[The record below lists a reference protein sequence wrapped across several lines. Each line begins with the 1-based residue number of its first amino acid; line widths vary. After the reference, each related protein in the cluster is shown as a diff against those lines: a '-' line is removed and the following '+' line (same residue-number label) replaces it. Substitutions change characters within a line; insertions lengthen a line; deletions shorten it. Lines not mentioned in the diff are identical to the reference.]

1 MIKRIFAFLVLAIT
15 TLTAAAADV
24 YISDFS
30 IKAGE
35 TKMIDVNFD
44 SDRTDLKRFMGTI
57 TMPAGLT
64 VLNQGTTTNYL
75 WMTPDATRTNGGMGN
90 YNYTTG
96 QIAIYAIGTTFNA
109 GTGAIAHIQ
118 VMATTDLADVSTIT
132 LSNFT
137 GTTTSNETVN
147 LTSQNCTVTRE
158 AGTGGGGGTDPSTE
172 TDDLAFSF
180 SPSTLTMTGGEV
192 KQVEVQMANGMT
204 STGMMGD
211 LVASTGLTIQSVT
224 KGSRLTGWLYNPAN
238 GRVFSLGAISG
249 NEGTVF
255 TVTLKADDDF
265 SGAATLKFTN
275 ISATNAAAKSFTAED
290 IILPVTVQSQQNVAL
305 SFGSTEV
312 SLNPGESTTVDVTL
326 SSEVD
331 LTGFMGTLTLPTG
344 ITATVAKGAIVNS
357 VPMYNTSTG
366 VVFYIGGITARE
378 GVLFTLTLTAD
389 DTFTADGTLTFT
401 NISTTTASALSIVP
415 ADISLPVQL
424 KTTAGLT
431 APTAKENLVYNGTA
445 QQLITEGSAEGGELQ
460 YSLDGTSYS
469 TAVPTA
475 LNAGTYTVYY
485 KVVGDASHNDV
496 APASFNVTIA
506 KAALTIATLSQS
518 SLTYNGAE
526 QTVSVSSVKAGELTV
541 AAADYDV
548 TGNKATN
555 VGTYTATVTAKAT
568 SVNFTG
574 TATAQ
579 WSITAEDAATFTVTL
594 DPTTFVYDG
603 TAKTP
608 AVTVQDGSAVL
619 TENTDY
625 TLAYESNVNAGT
637 AKVTVTGQGNYSGTK
652 EATFTIEKATLSS
665 MTIDPTSLV
674 YNKTAQTVSV
684 TGVKAGE
691 LDVPATDYSVSGN
704 TQTAAGTYTVTVTAT
719 GSNFQG
725 ELTKQ
730 YTIAAASA
738 ATLDV
743 TLGTAT
749 YTYDGTAKTP
759 AVTVQD
765 GSAVLTEGTDYTVA
779 YENNVNAGTATVT
792 VTCQGNY
799 TGEKT
804 ANFTIAKAQLTA
816 VTLAETSLTY
826 NGSEQTVNVSSVK
839 AGDLD
844 VSADN
849 YDVSGNTQTAAG
861 TYTVTVT
868 AKAESNYAGS
878 ATAQWTITQA
888 AASVTAPTAKT
899 GLVYNGTAQQLITE
913 GSAEGGEMQYSL
925 DGTSY
930 STAVPTATDAGQYT
944 VYYKVVGDANHSD
957 VAAASIE
964 VTIAKAALTT
974 VTLAETSLTYNGS
987 EQTVSVSSVKAG
999 TLDVTAADY
1008 DVTGNKQTNV
1018 GTYTA
1023 TVTAKATS
1031 VNFTG
1036 TATAQ
1041 WSITAAGTAAFTL
1054 TLDPTSFV
1062 YDGTAKT
1069 PAVTVKD
1076 GSTVL
1081 VENTDYTLAYE
1092 NNVNAGTAKVIA
1104 TGMGNYSGTKE
1115 ATFTIAKADA
1125 AVTAPTAK
1133 TGLVYNATA
1142 QVLVTEG
1149 SAEGG
1154 QMHYSTDGTN
1164 YGESVPAKTDAGTYT
1179 VYYKV
1184 TGDANHNDVAAQTLS
1199 VSIAKAAL
1207 TAVTL
1212 DKTSLVYNK
1221 TEQTVNAVSVKAGEL
1236 TVAAADYDV
1245 TGNKQT
1251 NVGTYTATVTAK
1263 AESNFTGEATT
1274 QWTIAAADAATSF
1287 TLTLNPE
1294 TFIYDGTAK
1303 QPAVTVKDGS
1313 IVLTEGTDYTVAYT
1327 DNVNVGT
1334 ATVTVTGQG
1343 NYTGEKSA
1351 QFTITTNVAVVTT
1364 APVAV
1369 ADLYYNG
1376 VAQTLVSAGEAA
1388 GGTMQYSLDGT
1399 TWQTTLPTA
1408 VNAGAYT
1415 VYYKAVGDANHSDSE
1430 ANFVSVAIYKAPLT
1444 ALTLAQTTLTYSGAE
1459 QSVAVSSVKAG
1470 NLDVT
1475 ATDYTVSGNKATD
1488 VGTYTVTVTA
1498 NENGNFTGQ
1507 VQAQFAIVPAGAEA
1521 RFTVELEYTTVE
1533 YDGTEKRPAV
1543 TVKDGATVLTE
1554 GTDYTV
1560 AYLNNVNAGTAT
1572 VVVTGM
1578 GNYSGTKTATFTIT
1592 RTVFAIEAEDAE
1604 SGADVAGVTV
1614 NVTILDETAKTLRID
1629 DLNVPASAA
1638 GEDLAIFIPATLG
1651 GYEVTEI
1658 AGGAITETNVTDI
1671 YLPDTEQPLTI
1682 GTGALPGI
1690 ATIHTTLALLDDYAL
1705 MTTLQQNYEAAKV
1718 LTTVTPAN
1726 KFWTLGTGCDVILP
1740 AALNAY
1746 TVTANSETQVS
1757 MNIIAED
1764 ILTVG
1769 GERVVKGNNGVLLL
1783 GEAGQRYDL
1792 VAYSGRIAS
1801 GTAVTTTDNK
1811 DYGTDNLLEPVVEK
1825 MHYEAGDSYFV
1836 MSNNEFHAIKAEGNE
1851 VKVPAGKAVLHL
1863 TSGQAGARAAV
1874 LGIVGETTGVSSIDN
1889 GQLTI
1894 ENSVFDLSGRK
1905 VNKTEKGLY
1914 IVNGRKVVIK

>member
-15 TLTAAAADV
+15 ALTAAAADV

-109 GTGAIAHIQ
+109 GTGAIAHLQ

-224 KGSRLTGWLYNPAN
+224 KGSRLTGWLYNPDN

-290 IILPVTVQSQQNVAL
+290 AILPVTVQSQKNVAL

-344 ITATVAKGAIVNS
+344 ITATVAQGAIVNS

-389 DTFTADGTLTFT
+389 DTFTADGTLTLT

-415 ADISLPVQL
+415 ADINLPVHL
-424 KTTAGLT
+424 KTTATVT
-431 APTAKENLVYNGTA
+431 APTAKTGLVYNGEA
-445 QQLITEGSAEGGELQ
+445 LDLINAGSAEGGEIQ
-460 YSLDGTSYS
+460 YSLDGTTYG
-469 TAVPTA
+469 TAIPTG

-496 APASFNVTIA
+496 APASVSVTIA
-506 KAALTIATLSQS
+506 KAALTIATLSQT
-518 SLTYNGAE
+518 SLTYTGAE
-526 QTVSVSSVKAGELTV
+526 QTVSVSSVKAGTLDVPAT
-541 AAADYDV
+541 DYDV
-548 TGNKATN
+548 TGNKATDK
-555 VGTYTATVTAKAT
+555 GDYTATVTAKAT
-568 SVNFTG
+568 SANFTG
-574 TATAQ
+574 EATAQ
-579 WSITAEDAATFTVTL
+579 WSITAEDAAAFTVTL
-594 DPTTFVYDG
+594 DPTSFVYDG

-619 TENTDY
+619 TENTHY
-625 TLAYESNVNAGT
+625 TVAYENNVNAGQG
-637 AKVTVTGQGNYSGTK
+637 KVTVTGKGNYSGTK

-665 MTIDPTSLV
+665 MTIDPTALT
-674 YNKTAQTVSV
+674 YNQQAQTVSV
-684 TGVKAGE
+684 TSVKAGD

-704 TQTAAGTYTVTVTAT
+704 TQTAAGEYTVTVTAT
-719 GSNFQG
+719 GSNYQG
-725 ELTKQ
+725 TLTEQ
-730 YTIAAASA
+730 FTIAKASA
-738 ATLDV
+738 SGFEV
-743 TLGTAT
+743 TIGTAT
-749 YTYDGTAKTP
+749 YTYDGTEKQPT
-759 AVTVQD
+759 VTVKD
-765 GSAVLTEGTDYTVA
+765 GETVLTAGTDYTVA
-779 YENNVNAGTATVT
+779 YSDNVNAGQATVT
-792 VTCQGNY
+792 VTGQGNY

-826 NGSEQTVNVSSVK
+826 SGSEQTVSVSSVK

-844 VSADN
+844 VSTDN
-849 YDVSGNTQTAAG
+849 YDVTGNKQTAAG

-878 ATAQWTITQA
+878 ATAQFTITKA
-888 AASVTAPTAKT
+888 EASVTAPTAKT
-899 GLVYNGTAQQLITE
+899 GLVYNATAQQLVNE
-913 GSAEGGEMQYSL
+913 GSAEGATMLYSL
-925 DGTSY
+925 DGTTY
-930 STAVPTATDAGQYT
+930 SESVPTATNAGTYT
-944 VYYKVVGDANHSD
+944 VYYKATGDANHSD
-957 VAAASIE
+957 VAAASVE

-974 VTLAETSLTYNGS
+974 VTLAETSLTYSGS
-987 EQTVSVSSVKAG
+987 EQTVTVSSVKAG

-1023 TVTAKATS
+1023 TVTAKAES
-1031 VNFTG
+1031 NFTG

-1041 WSITAAGTAAFTL
+1041 WSITAEDASTFTL

-1076 GSTVL
+1076 GSAVL
-1081 VENTDYTLAYE
+1081 TENTDYTLAYE

-1104 TGMGNYSGTKE
+1104 TGQGNYSGTKE
-1115 ATFTIAKADA
+1115 ATFTITKADA
-1125 AVTAPTAK
+1125 TVTVPTAK

-1142 QVLVTEG
+1142 QALIEAG

-1154 QMHYSTDGTN
+1154 QMQYSTDGTN
-1164 YGESVPAKTDAGTYT
+1164 YSESVPAKTDAGTYT

-1184 TGDANHNDVAAQTLS
+1184 TGDANHSDVAAAS
-1199 VSIAKAAL
+1199 VNVTIAKAAL
-1207 TAVTL
+1207 TSVTL

-1221 TEQTVNAVSVKAGEL
+1221 TEQTVSAVSVKAGDL

-1251 NVGTYTATVTAK
+1251 AAGTYTATVTAK
-1263 AESNFTGEATT
+1263 AESNFTGEATA

-1313 IVLTEGTDYTVAYT
+1313 AVLTEGTDYTVAYA
-1327 DNVNVGT
+1327 DNTNVGT

-1351 QFTITTNVAVVTT
+1351 TFAITKAAAVVTT
-1364 APVAV
+1364 APEGV

-1376 VAQTLVSAGEAA
+1376 EAQTLISAGEAA

-1430 ANFVSVAIYKAPLT
+1430 PAVVSVAIYKAPLT
-1444 ALTLAQTTLTYSGAE
+1444 EMTLAQTTLTYNGTE

-1475 ATDYTVSGNKATD
+1475 ATDYSVSGNKGTD

-1498 NENGNFTGQ
+1498 NEDGNFTGQ
-1507 VQAQFAIVPAGAEA
+1507 VQAQFTIVPAGAEA
-1521 RFTVELEYTTVE
+1521 KFTVELEYTTVE
-1533 YDGTEKRPAV
+1533 YDGTAKEPAV
-1543 TVKDGATVLTE
+1543 TVKDGSVVLTKDV
-1554 GTDYTV
+1554 DYTV

-1572 VVVTGM
+1572 VVVTGQ

-1614 NVTILDETAKTLRID
+1614 DVTILDETAKTLRID
-1629 DLNVPASAA
+1629 NLNVPAGAA

-1651 GYEVTEI
+1651 GYEVTGI
-1658 AGGAITETNVTDI
+1658 ADGAITETNVTDI

-1682 GTGALPGI
+1682 GTGALPGT

-1718 LTTVTPAN
+1718 MTTVTPAN

-1740 AALNAY
+1740 ATLNAY
-1746 TVTANSETQVS
+1746 TVTVNSETQVS
-1757 MNIIAED
+1757 MIAISESD
-1764 ILTVG
+1764 LTIG
-1769 GERVVKGNNGVLLL
+1769 PERVVKGNNGVLLL

-1792 VAYSGRIAS
+1792 VAYSGRISS
-1801 GTAVTTTDNK
+1801 GTAIATTDNK
-1811 DYGTDNLLEPVVEK
+1811 DYGTSNLLEPVVEK
-1825 MHYEAGDSYFV
+1825 MHYDADDSYFV
-1836 MSNNEFHAIKAEGNE
+1836 MSNNEFHAIKAEGDE

-1863 TSGQAGARAAV
+1863 TSGQAGTRAAV
-1874 LGIVGETTGVSSIDN
+1874 LGIAEGTTGVNEVIGVKEVNDDSI
-1889 GQLTI
+1889 
-1894 ENSVFDLSGRK
+1894 FDLSGRK
-1905 VNKTEKGLY
+1905 VNAAQKG
-1914 IVNGRKVVIK
+1914 IVIINGKKVVVR

>member
-15 TLTAAAADV
+15 TLTAAAADKV

-35 TKMIDVNFD
+35 SKLIAVNFTTE
-44 SDRTDLKRFMGTI
+44 RTDLKRLVGYI
-57 TMPAGLT
+57 TMPEGLT
-64 VLNQGTTTNYL
+64 VMNQGTTSNYL
-75 WMTPDATRTNGGMGN
+75 WMTPDATRTNGAIAQ
-90 YNYTTG
+90 YNAATG
-96 QIAIYAIGTTFNA
+96 QAVVMCIGSTINA
-109 GTGAIAHIQ
+109 GDGPVAYIK
-118 VMATTDLADVSTIT
+118 VSATTDLADVSTIT
-132 LSNFT
+132 LSNFE
-137 GTTTSNETVN
+137 GTTSGNASVS
-147 LTSQNCTVTRE
+147 LTTQNCTVTRE
-158 AGTGGGGGTDPSTE
+158 AGTGGGDDPTPQTS
-172 TDDLAFSF
+172 DLAFNF
-180 SPSTLTMTGGEV
+180 SPATLTMTAGEV
-192 KQVEVQMANGMT
+192 KQVEVQMTNGM
-204 STGMMGD
+204 SATGFQAD
-211 LVASTGLTIQSVT
+211 LVASTGLSIQSVT
-224 KGSRLTGWLYNPAN
+224 KGSRLSNWNYNPTL
-238 GRVFSLGAISG
+238 GRIVSFGAISG

-255 TVTLKADDDF
+255 TVSLKADADF
-265 SGAATLKFTN
+265 SGAATLKLTN
-275 ISATNAAAKSFTAED
+275 LAATDAGATSYQAED
-290 IILPVTVQSQQNVAL
+290 VILPVTVQSQKNVAL
-305 SFGSTEV
+305 AFGSTEV

-326 SSEVD
+326 TSEVD
-331 LTGFMGTLTLPTG
+331 LTGFAGKLTLPTG
-344 ITATVAKGAIVNS
+344 ITATVAKGALLNS
-357 VPMYNTSTG
+357 DPMYNATTG
-366 VVFYIGGITARE
+366 MMAYLGGIAARE

-401 NISTTTASALSIVP
+401 GISTTTASALSIVP
-415 ADISLPVQL
+415 ADISMDVKL
-424 KTTAGLT
+424 KTTAGVT
-431 APTAKENLVYNGTA
+431 APTAKENLVYNGEA
-445 QQLITEGSAEGGELQ
+445 QQLVNAGTAEGGEMQ

-475 LNAGTYTVYY
+475 TDAGQYTVYY

-526 QTVSVSSVKAGELTV
+526 QTVSVSSVKAGELDV
-541 AAADYDV
+541 PAADYDV

-608 AVTVQDGSAVL
+608 AVTVKDGSAVL
-619 TENTDY
+619 TEGTDY

-665 MTIDPTSLV
+665 MTIDPATLT
-674 YNKTAQTVSV
+674 YNGQAQTVSV

-704 TQTAAGTYTVTVTAT
+704 TQTAAGEYTVTVTAT

-759 AVTVQD
+759 AVTVKD
-765 GSAVLTEGTDYTVA
+765 GTVVLTEGTDYMVA

-792 VTCQGNY
+792 VTGQGNY

-804 ANFTIAKAQLTA
+804 ATFTIAKAQLTA
-816 VTLAETSLTY
+816 VTLSQTSLTY
-826 NGSEQTVNVSSVK
+826 TGSEQTVAVSSVK

-899 GLVYNGTAQQLITE
+899 GLVYNATAQQLVNE
-913 GSAEGGEMQYSL
+913 GSAEGATMLYSL
-925 DGTSY
+925 DGTTY
-930 STAVPTATDAGQYT
+930 SEAVPTATNAGTYT
-944 VYYKVVGDANHSD
+944 VYYKATGDANHSD

-964 VTIAKAALTT
+964 VTIAKAALTIA
-974 VTLAETSLTYNGS
+974 TLSQSSLTYNGA

-999 TLDVTAADY
+999 ELDVPAADY
-1008 DVTGNKQTNV
+1008 DVTGNKATNV

-1041 WSITAAGTAAFTL
+1041 WSITAAGTATFTL
-1054 TLDPTSFV
+1054 TLDPTTFV

-1076 GSTVL
+1076 GSVVL
-1081 VENTDYTLAYE
+1081 TEGTDYTVAYQ

-1142 QVLVTEG
+1142 QTLIEAG

-1154 QMHYSTDGTN
+1154 QMQYSTDGTN

-1221 TEQTVNAVSVKAGEL
+1221 TEQTVNAVSVKAGDL

-1251 NVGTYTATVTAK
+1251 AAGTYTVTVTGK
-1263 AESNFTGEATT
+1263 GNYEGEATA
-1274 QWTIAAADAATSF
+1274 QWTIAAADAASTF

-1303 QPAVTVKDGS
+1303 QPAVTVQDGS
-1313 IVLTEGTDYTVAYT
+1313 AVLTEGTDYTVAYE

-1343 NYTGEKSA
+1343 NYSGTKTA
-1351 QFTITTNVAVVTT
+1351 TFTITTNVAVVTT
-1364 APVAV
+1364 APEGV

-1376 VAQTLVSAGEAA
+1376 EAQTLISAGEAA

-1430 ANFVSVAIYKAPLT
+1430 PAVVSVAIYKAPLSSM
-1444 ALTLAQTTLTYSGAE
+1444 TLAQTTLTYNGTE

-1475 ATDYTVSGNKATD
+1475 ATDYSVSGNRGTD

-1498 NENGNFTGQ
+1498 NEDGNFTGQ
-1507 VQAQFAIVPAGAEA
+1507 VQAQFTIVPAGAEA
-1521 RFTVELEYTTVE
+1521 QFTVELEYTTVE

-1614 NVTILDETAKTLRID
+1614 DVTILDETDKTLRID

-1705 MTTLQQNYEAAKV
+1705 MATLQENYEAAKV
-1718 LTTVTPAN
+1718 MTTVTPAN

-1746 TVTANSETQVS
+1746 TVQTNSETQVS

-1874 LGIVGETTGVSSIDN
+1874 LRIVEETTGIDEVTGVKEVNDDSI
-1889 GQLTI
+1889 
-1894 ENSVFDLSGRK
+1894 FDLSGRRV
-1905 VNKTEKGLY
+1905 VNAQKGLY
-1914 IVNGRKVVIK
+1914 IINGKKVVVK

>member
-15 TLTAAAADV
+15 ALTAAAADKV

-30 IKAGE
+30 IKVGE
-35 TKMIDVNFD
+35 VKTIAVNFETE
-44 SDRTDLKRFMGTI
+44 RTDLKRVVGYI
-57 TMPAGLT
+57 TLPAGLT
-64 VLNQGTTTNYL
+64 VMNQGTTSNYL
-75 WMTPDATRTNGGMGN
+75 WMTPDATRTGGAIAQ
-90 YNYTTG
+90 YNAATG
-96 QIAIYAIGTTFNA
+96 QAAVMCIGTTISA
-109 GTGAIAHIQ
+109 GDGPIGYIKVSAS
-118 VMATTDLADVSTIT
+118 TDLADVSTIT
-132 LSNFT
+132 ISGFE
-137 GTTTSNETVN
+137 GTTSDNATVS
-147 LTSQNCTVTRE
+147 LTTQNCTVTRE
-158 AGTGGGGGTDPSTE
+158 AGTGGGDDPTPQTS
-172 TDDLAFSF
+172 DLAFNF
-180 SPSTLTMTGGEV
+180 SPATLTMTAGEV
-192 KQVEVQMANGMT
+192 KQVEVQMTNGM
-204 STGMMGD
+204 SATGMQAD
-211 LVASTGLTIQSVT
+211 LVASTGLTIQSVE
-224 KGSRLTGWLYNPAN
+224 KASRLSAWLYNPAL
-238 GRVFSLGAISG
+238 GRIISFGAISG

-255 TVTLKADDDF
+255 TVSLKADADF
-265 SGAATLKFTN
+265 SGAATLKLTN
-275 ISATNAAAKSFTAED
+275 LATTDAGATSYPAED
-290 IILPVTVQSQQNVAL
+290 VILPVTVQSQKNVAL
-305 SFGSTEV
+305 AFGSDKV
-312 SLNPGESTTVDVTL
+312 SLNPGETATVDVTL
-326 SSEVD
+326 TSEVD

-344 ITATVAKGAIVNS
+344 ITATVAKGALINSDPQYNPATGIVLNLGA
-357 VPMYNTSTG
+357 MN
-366 VVFYIGGITARE
+366 ARE

-389 DTFTADGTLTFT
+389 DTFAADGEITFT

-415 ADISLPVQL
+415 ADISLPVEL
-424 KTTAGLT
+424 KTTAGVT
-431 APTAKENLVYNGTA
+431 APTAKENLVYNGEA
-445 QQLITEGSAEGGELQ
+445 QELVNAGTAEGGELQ
-460 YSLDGTSYS
+460 YSLDGTTYG
-469 TAVPTA
+469 TAIPTG

-496 APASFNVTIA
+496 APASFNVTIE
-506 KAALTIATLSQS
+506 KAALTIATLSQT
-518 SLTYNGAE
+518 SLTYTGAE
-526 QTVSVSSVKAGELTV
+526 QTVSVSSVKAGTLDVPAT
-541 AAADYDV
+541 DYDV
-548 TGNKATN
+548 TGNKATDK
-555 VGTYTATVTAKAT
+555 GDYTATVMAKAT
-568 SVNFTG
+568 STNFTG
-574 TATAQ
+574 EATAQ
-579 WSITAEDAATFTVTL
+579 WSITAEDAAAFTVTL
-594 DPTTFVYDG
+594 DPTSFVYDG

-625 TLAYESNVNAGT
+625 TLAYENNVNAGQG
-637 AKVTVTGQGNYSGTK
+637 KVTVTGKGNYSGTK

-665 MTIDPTSLV
+665 MTIDPTALT
-674 YNKTAQTVSV
+674 YNQQAQTVSV
-684 TGVKAGE
+684 TSVKAGD

-719 GSNFQG
+719 GSNYQG
-725 ELTKQ
+725 TLTEQ
-730 YTIAAASA
+730 FTIAKANASGF
-738 ATLDV
+738 DV

-749 YTYDGTAKTP
+749 YTYDGTAKQPT
-759 AVTVQD
+759 VTVKD
-765 GSAVLTEGTDYTVA
+765 GETVLTAGTDYTVA
-779 YENNVNAGTATVT
+779 YSDNVNAGTATVT
-792 VTCQGNY
+792 VTGQGNY

-804 ANFTIAKAQLTA
+804 ATFTIAKAQLTA
-816 VTLAETSLTY
+816 VTLSQTSLTY
-826 NGSEQTVNVSSVK
+826 TGSEQTVSVSSVK

-849 YDVSGNTQTAAG
+849 YDVTGNTQTAAG

-878 ATAQWTITQA
+878 ATAQFTITKA
-888 AASVTAPTAKT
+888 EASVTAPTAKT
-899 GLVYNGTAQQLITE
+899 GLTYNATAQQLVNE
-913 GSAEGGEMQYSL
+913 GSAQGGQILYST
-925 DGTSY
+925 DGTNY
-930 STAVPTATDAGQYT
+930 SETAPTATNAGTYT
-944 VYYKVVGDANHSD
+944 VYYKVTGDANHSD

-987 EQTVSVSSVKAG
+987 EQTVTVSSVKAG

-1023 TVTAKATS
+1023 TVTAKAES
-1031 VNFTG
+1031 NFTG
-1036 TATAQ
+1036 EATAQ

-1054 TLDPTSFV
+1054 TLAPTSFV

-1076 GSTVL
+1076 GSAVL

-1115 ATFTIAKADA
+1115 ATFTITKADA
-1125 AVTAPTAK
+1125 TVTAPTAK

-1142 QVLVTEG
+1142 QALIEAG

-1154 QMHYSTDGTN
+1154 QMLYSTDGTN
-1164 YGESVPAKTDAGTYT
+1164 YSESIPAKTDAGTYT

-1184 TGDANHNDVAAQTLS
+1184 TGDANHNDVAAAS
-1199 VSIAKAAL
+1199 VNVTIAKAAL
-1207 TAVTL
+1207 TSVTL
-1212 DKTSLVYNK
+1212 SQTSLVYNK
-1221 TEQTVNAVSVKAGEL
+1221 TEQTVSAVSVKAGDL

-1251 NVGTYTATVTAK
+1251 AAGTYTATVTAK
-1263 AESNFTGEATT
+1263 AESNYEGEATA

-1313 IVLTEGTDYTVAYT
+1313 AVLTEGTDYTVAYA
-1327 DNVNVGT
+1327 DNTNVGT

-1351 QFTITTNVAVVTT
+1351 TFTITKAAAVVTT
-1364 APVAV
+1364 APEGV

-1376 VAQTLVSAGEAA
+1376 EAQTLISAGEAA

-1430 ANFVSVAIYKAPLT
+1430 PAVVSVAIYKAPLSSI
-1444 ALTLAQTTLTYSGAE
+1444 TLAQTSLTYNGTE

-1475 ATDYTVSGNKATD
+1475 ATDYIVSGNKGTD

-1498 NENGNFTGQ
+1498 NEDGNFTGQ
-1507 VQAQFAIVPAGAEA
+1507 VQAQFTIVPAGVEA
-1521 RFTVELEYTTVE
+1521 KFTVELEYTTVE

-1543 TVKDGATVLTE
+1543 TVKDGSVVLTKDV
-1554 GTDYTV
+1554 DYTV

-1614 NVTILDETAKTLRID
+1614 DVTILDETAKTLRID
-1629 DLNVPASAA
+1629 NLNVPASAA
-1638 GEDLAIFIPATLG
+1638 GEDLAIYIPATLG

-1658 AGGAITETNVTDI
+1658 ADGAITETNVTDI

-1682 GTGALPGI
+1682 GTGALPGT

-1705 MTTLQQNYEAAKV
+1705 MTTLQQNYEATKV
-1718 LTTVTPAN
+1718 MTTVTPAN

-1740 AALNAY
+1740 ATLNAY
-1746 TVTANSETQVS
+1746 TVTINSETQVS
-1757 MNIIAED
+1757 MIAISEAD
-1764 ILTVG
+1764 LTIG
-1769 GERVVKGNNGVLLL
+1769 SERVVKGNNGVLLL

-1792 VAYSGRIAS
+1792 VAYSGRISS
-1801 GTAVTTTDNK
+1801 GTAIATTDNK
-1811 DYGTDNLLEPVVEK
+1811 DYGTSNLLEPVVEK
-1825 MHYEAGDSYFV
+1825 MHYDADDSYFV

-1874 LGIVGETTGVSSIDN
+1874 LGIVEETTGVNEVIGVKEVNDDSI
-1889 GQLTI
+1889 
-1894 ENSVFDLSGRK
+1894 FDLSGRK
-1905 VNKTEKGLY
+1905 VAQPVKGLY
-1914 IVNGRKVVIK
+1914 IINGKKVVVK

>member
-224 KGSRLTGWLYNPAN
+224 KGSRLTGWLYNPDN

-290 IILPVTVQSQQNVAL
+290 AILPVTVQSQKNVAL

-344 ITATVAKGAIVNS
+344 ITATIAQGAIVNS

-389 DTFTADGTLTFT
+389 DTFTADGNLTFT
-401 NISTTTASALSIVP
+401 GISTTTASALSIVP
-415 ADISLPVQL
+415 ADISMDVKL
-424 KTTAGLT
+424 KNSATLT
-431 APTAKENLVYNGTA
+431 APTAKENLAYTGQA
-445 QQLITEGSAEGGELQ
+445 QELVNAGSVTGGELQ
-460 YSLDGTSYS
+460 YSTDGTNYT
-469 TAVPTA
+469 TAIPTG

-496 APASFNVTIA
+496 APASLNVTIA
-506 KAALTIATLSQS
+506 KAALTIATLTNA
-518 SLTYNGAE
+518 SLTYTGSE
-526 QTVSVSSVKAGELTV
+526 QTVSVASVKAGELDVPAVEYT
-541 AAADYDV
+541 V
-548 TGNKATN
+548 TGDKATN
-555 VGTYTATVTAKAT
+555 VGDYTATVTANAT
-568 SVNFTG
+568 STNFTG
-574 TATAQ
+574 SATAQ
-579 WSITAEDAATFTVTL
+579 WSITAAGAATFTVTV
-594 DPTTFVYDG
+594 DPSSFVYDG
-603 TAKTP
+603 TAKQP
-608 AVTVQDGSAVL
+608 AVTVKDGETVL

-625 TLAYESNVNAGT
+625 TLAFENNVNAGT
-637 AKVTVTGQGNYSGTK
+637 AKVTATGKGNYSGTK
-652 EATFTIEKATLSS
+652 EATFTIEKAPLSAMTL
-665 MTIDPTSLV
+665 DPTSFV
-674 YNKTAQTVSV
+674 YNKTAQTASV
-684 TGVKAGE
+684 TSVKAGE

-704 TQTAAGTYTVTVTAT
+704 TETAAGTYTVTVTAT
-719 GSNFQG
+719 GNNFQG
-725 ELTKQ
+725 TLTQ
-730 YTIAAASA
+730 QFTIAAASTA
-738 ATLDV
+738 NLDV

-749 YTYDGTAKTP
+749 YSYDGTEKQPT
-759 AVTVQD
+759 VTVKD
-765 GSAVLTEGTDYTVA
+765 GETVLVAGTDYTVA
-779 YENNVNAGTATVT
+779 YSDNVNAGTATVT
-792 VTCQGNY
+792 VTGQGNY

-804 ANFTIAKAQLTA
+804 ATFTIAKAQLTA
-816 VTLAETSLTY
+816 VTLSQTSLTY
-826 NGSEQTVNVSSVK
+826 TGSEQTVSVSSVK
-839 AGDLD
+839 AGELD
-844 VSADN
+844 VPAAD
-849 YDVSGNTQTAAG
+849 YDVTGNVQTAAG

-878 ATAQWTITQA
+878 ATAQFTITKA

-899 GLVYNGTAQQLITE
+899 GLVYNATAQQLVNE
-913 GSAEGGEMQYSL
+913 GSAEGATMLYSL
-925 DGTSY
+925 DGTTY
-930 STAVPTATDAGQYT
+930 SEAVPTATNAGTYT
-944 VYYKVVGDANHSD
+944 VYYKATGDANHSD

-987 EQTVSVSSVKAG
+987 EQTVTVSSVKAG
-999 TLDVTAADY
+999 TLDVAAADY
-1008 DVTGNKQTNV
+1008 DVTGNVQTNV
-1018 GTYTA
+1018 GNYTA
-1023 TVTAKATS
+1023 TVTAKAES
-1031 VNFTG
+1031 NFTG
-1036 TATAQ
+1036 STTAQ
-1041 WSITAAGTAAFTL
+1041 WSITAAGTASFTL
-1054 TLDPTSFV
+1054 TLNPTSFV
-1062 YDGTAKT
+1062 YDGTEKK

-1076 GSTVL
+1076 GETVL

-1115 ATFTIAKADA
+1115 ATFTITKADA
-1125 AVTAPTAK
+1125 TVTAPTAK
-1133 TGLVYNATA
+1133 TGLVFNATA
-1142 QVLVTEG
+1142 QALIEAG

-1154 QMHYSTDGTN
+1154 QMLYSTDGTN
-1164 YGESVPAKTDAGTYT
+1164 YSESVPAKTDAGTYT

-1184 TGDANHNDVAAQTLS
+1184 TGDQNHNDVAAAS
-1199 VSIAKAAL
+1199 VNVTIAKAAL
-1207 TAVTL
+1207 TSVTL
-1212 DKTSLVYNK
+1212 SQTSLVYNK
-1221 TEQTVNAVSVKAGEL
+1221 TEQTVSAVSVKAGDL

-1251 NVGTYTATVTAK
+1251 AAGTYTATVTAK
-1263 AESNFTGEATT
+1263 AESNFTGEATA

-1313 IVLTEGTDYTVAYT
+1313 AVLTEGTDYTVAYA
-1327 DNVNVGT
+1327 DNTNVGT
-1334 ATVTVTGQG
+1334 ATVTVTGKG
-1343 NYTGEKSA
+1343 NYSGTKTA
-1351 QFTITTNVAVVTT
+1351 QFTITSGVAVVTT
-1364 APVAV
+1364 APEGV

-1376 VAQTLVSAGEAA
+1376 EAQTLVSAGAAA

-1415 VYYKAVGDANHSDSE
+1415 VYYKTVGDASHSDSE
-1430 ANFVSVAIYKAPLT
+1430 PAVVSVAIYKAPLT
-1444 ALTLAQTTLTYSGAE
+1444 EMTLAQTTLTYNGTE
-1459 QSVAVSSVKAG
+1459 QSVAVSSVKAE

-1488 VGTYTVTVTA
+1488 VGTYNVTVTA
-1498 NENGNFTGQ
+1498 KEDGNFTGSAT
-1507 VQAQFAIVPAGAEA
+1507 AQWSIVAAGAEA
-1521 RFTVELEYTTVE
+1521 KFTVELEYTTVE
-1533 YDGTEKRPAV
+1533 YDGTAKEPAV
-1543 TVKDGATVLTE
+1543 TVKDGAVVLTKDV
-1554 GTDYTV
+1554 DYTV
-1560 AYLNNVNAGTAT
+1560 AYLNNVNAGTAQ
-1572 VVVTGM
+1572 VTATGIN
-1578 GNYSGTKTATFTIT
+1578 NYSGTKTATFTISPKT
-1592 RTVFAIEAEDAE
+1592 VGLTWGVTTFDADGTAKQPTVEVTGLVAGDACEATVSGTGMAVGSYTATVTSLSNANYVLPETASTEFAVVRDMSNVFSDGYAWATYVAQEDLNIPEGVEAYTVSNVTATEVTAEPVSYIPVGVGILLKRT
-1604 SGADVAGVTV
+1604 DVAVSTYKGTAFTGTTTAVESKLVGNATAETMMTAYKDFV
-1614 NVTILDETAKTLRID
+1614 LYRDEFVLSS
-1629 DLNVPASAA
+1629 VSACVA
-1638 GEDLAIFIPATLG
+1638 GKA
-1651 GYEVTEI
+1651 Y
-1658 AGGAITETNVTDI
+1658 
-1671 YLPDTEQPLTI
+1671 
-1682 GTGALPGI
+1682 
-1690 ATIHTTLALLDDYAL
+1690 
-1705 MTTLQQNYEAAKV
+1705 
-1718 LTTVTPAN
+1718 
-1726 KFWTLGTGCDVILP
+1726 LP
-1740 AALNAY
+1740 AATAPAAVRRMAIVISGETAGIGAISADNATEGFWY
-1746 TVTANSETQVS
+1746 D
-1757 MNIIAED
+1757 MNGRRLQGKPA
-1764 ILTVG
+1764 VKG
-1769 GERVVKGNNGVLLL
+1769 VYVHQGKKVVVK
-1783 GEAGQRYDL
+1783 
-1792 VAYSGRIAS
+1792 
-1801 GTAVTTTDNK
+1801 
-1811 DYGTDNLLEPVVEK
+1811 
-1825 MHYEAGDSYFV
+1825 
-1836 MSNNEFHAIKAEGNE
+1836 
-1851 VKVPAGKAVLHL
+1851 
-1863 TSGQAGARAAV
+1863 
-1874 LGIVGETTGVSSIDN
+1874 
-1889 GQLTI
+1889 
-1894 ENSVFDLSGRK
+1894 
-1905 VNKTEKGLY
+1905 
-1914 IVNGRKVVIK
+1914 

>member
-15 TLTAAAADV
+15 ALTAAAADV

-109 GTGAIAHIQ
+109 GTGAIAHLQ

-132 LSNFT
+132 LLNFT

-224 KGSRLTGWLYNPAN
+224 KGSRLTGWLYNPDN

-290 IILPVTVQSQQNVAL
+290 AILPVTVQSQKNVAL

-344 ITATVAKGAIVNS
+344 ITATVAQGAIVNS

-389 DTFTADGTLTFT
+389 DTFTADGTLTLT

-415 ADISLPVQL
+415 ADINLPVHL
-424 KTTAGLT
+424 KTTATVT
-431 APTAKENLVYNGTA
+431 APTAKTGLVYNGEA
-445 QQLITEGSAEGGELQ
+445 LDLINAGSAEGGEIQ
-460 YSLDGTSYS
+460 YSLDGTTYA
-469 TAVPTA
+469 TAIPTG

-485 KVVGDASHNDV
+485 KVVADESHNDV
-496 APASFNVTIA
+496 APASLNVTIA
-506 KAALTIATLSQS
+506 KAALTIATLAQT
-518 SLTYNGAE
+518 SLTYSGAE
-526 QTVSVSSVKAGELTV
+526 QTVSVNSVKAGDLV
-541 AAADYDV
+541 VPAADYEVSGD
-548 TGNKATN
+548 KATE
-555 VGTYTATVTAKAT
+555 VGNYTATIAAKAD
-568 SVNFTG
+568 SKNYTG
-574 TATAQ
+574 QATAQ
-579 WSITAEDAATFTVTL
+579 WSIVAADANTFSVTL
-594 DPTTFVYDG
+594 SEETFVYDG
-603 TAKTP
+603 TAKQP
-608 AVTVQDGSAVL
+608 SVTVKDGETVLSA
-619 TENTDY
+619 ETDY
-625 TLAYESNVNAGT
+625 TVAYENNVNAGT
-637 AKVTVTGQGNYSGTK
+637 GKATVTGKGNYSGTK
-652 EATFTIEKATLSS
+652 DATFTIEKATLSS
-665 MTIDPTSLV
+665 MTIDPTALT
-674 YNKTAQTVSV
+674 YNQQAQTVSV
-684 TGVKAGE
+684 VSVKAGA

-704 TQTAAGTYTVTVTAT
+704 TQTAAGEYTVTVTAT
-719 GSNFQG
+719 GSNYQG
-725 ELTKQ
+725 TLTQ
-730 YTIAAASA
+730 QFTIAQANANA
-738 ATLDV
+738 FDV

-749 YTYDGTAKTP
+749 YTYDGTEKQP
-759 AVTVQD
+759 AVTVKD
-765 GSAVLTEGTDYTVA
+765 GETVLVAGTDYTVA
-779 YENNVNAGTATVT
+779 YSDNVNAGTATVT
-792 VTCQGNY
+792 VTGQGNY

-804 ANFTIAKAQLTA
+804 ATFTIAKAQLTA

-826 NGSEQTVNVSSVK
+826 SGSEQTVSVSSVK

-849 YDVSGNTQTAAG
+849 YDVTGNKQTAAG

-878 ATAQWTITQA
+878 ATAQFTITKA
-888 AASVTAPTAKT
+888 AATVTAPTAKT
-899 GLVYNGTAQQLITE
+899 GLVYTAAAQQLVNE
-913 GSAEGGEMQYSL
+913 GSAEGATMLYSL
-925 DGTSY
+925 DGTTY
-930 STAVPTATDAGQYT
+930 SEAVPTATNAGTYT
-944 VYYKVVGDANHSD
+944 VYYKATGDANHSD
-957 VAAASIE
+957 VAAASVE
-964 VTIAKAALTT
+964 ATIAKAALTT

-999 TLDVTAADY
+999 DLVVPAADY
-1008 DVTGNKQTNV
+1008 EVSGDKATEVGN
-1018 GTYTA
+1018 YTA
-1023 TVTAKATS
+1023 TIAAKADS
-1031 VNFTG
+1031 KNYTG
-1036 TATAQ
+1036 QATAQ
-1041 WSITAAGTAAFTL
+1041 WSIVAADANTFSVTL
-1054 TLDPTSFV
+1054 SEETFV
-1062 YDGTAKT
+1062 YDGTAKQ
-1069 PAVTVKD
+1069 PSVTVKD
-1076 GSTVL
+1076 GETVL
-1081 VENTDYTLAYE
+1081 SAETDYTVAYE
-1092 NNVNAGTAKVIA
+1092 NNVNAGTGKA
-1104 TGMGNYSGTKE
+1104 TVTGKGNYSGTKE
-1115 ATFTIAKADA
+1115 ATFTITKADA
-1125 AVTAPTAK
+1125 TVTAPTAK
-1133 TGLVYNATA
+1133 TGLVFNATA
-1142 QVLVTEG
+1142 QTLIEAG
-1149 SAEGG
+1149 SADGG
-1154 QMHYSTDGTN
+1154 QMQYSTDGTN
-1164 YGESVPAKTDAGTYT
+1164 YSESVPAKTDAGTYT

-1184 TGDANHNDVAAQTLS
+1184 TGDANHNDVAAAS
-1199 VSIAKAAL
+1199 VNVTIAKAAL
-1207 TAVTL
+1207 TSVTL
-1212 DKTSLVYNK
+1212 SQTNLVYNK
-1221 TEQTVNAVSVKAGEL
+1221 TEQTVSAVSVKAGDL

-1251 NVGTYTATVTAK
+1251 AAGTYTATVTAK
-1263 AESNFTGEATT
+1263 AESNFTGEATA

-1294 TFIYDGTAK
+1294 TFIYDGTEK
-1303 QPAVTVKDGS
+1303 KPAVTVKDGET
-1313 IVLTEGTDYTVAYT
+1313 VLVENTDYTVAYT
-1327 DNVNVGT
+1327 DNTNVGT
-1334 ATVTVTGQG
+1334 ATVTVTGKG
-1343 NYTGEKSA
+1343 NYTGTKTA
-1351 QFTITTNVAVVTT
+1351 TFTITKTAAVVTT
-1364 APVAV
+1364 APEGV

-1376 VAQTLVSAGEAA
+1376 EAQTLVSAGAA
-1388 GGTMQYSLDGT
+1388 EGGQMQYSLDGT

-1430 ANFVSVAIYKAPLT
+1430 PAAVSVAIYKAPLT
-1444 ALTLAQTTLTYSGAE
+1444 EMTLAQTTLTYNGTE
-1459 QSVAVSSVKAG
+1459 QSVAVSSVKAE

-1475 ATDYTVSGNKATD
+1475 ATDYTVSGNKATV

-1498 NENGNFTGQ
+1498 NEDGNFTGQ
-1507 VQAQFAIVPAGAEA
+1507 VQAQFTIVPAGAEA
-1521 RFTVELEYTTVE
+1521 KFTVELEYTTVE
-1533 YDGTEKRPAV
+1533 YDGTAKEPAV
-1543 TVKDGATVLTE
+1543 TVKDGTTVLTKDV
-1554 GTDYTV
+1554 DYTV
-1560 AYLNNVNAGTAT
+1560 AYENNVNAGTAT

-1578 GNYSGTKTATFTIT
+1578 NNYSGTKTATFTIT

-1604 SGADVAGVTV
+1604 NGTDVAGVTV
-1614 NVTILDETAKTLRID
+1614 DVTILDETAKTLRID
-1629 DLNVPASAA
+1629 DLNVPAAAA
-1638 GEDLAIFIPATLG
+1638 GEDLAIYIPATLG

-1658 AGGAITETNVTDI
+1658 ADGAITETNVTDI
-1671 YLPDTEQPLTI
+1671 YLPDTEKPI
-1682 GTGALPGI
+1682 EIEAGAFPSL
-1690 ATIHTTLALLDDYAL
+1690 ATIHTTLALLDNYAL
-1705 MTTLQQNYEAAKV
+1705 MTALQQNYQAAKV
-1718 LTTVTPAN
+1718 MTTVTPVN
-1726 KFWTLGTGCDVILP
+1726 KLWTLGIGCDVILP
-1740 AALNAY
+1740 EALTAY
-1746 TVTANSETQVS
+1746 TVSVRNDKEVS
-1757 MNIIAED
+1757 MNIISEAD
-1764 ILTVG
+1764 LTIDQ
-1769 GERVVKGNNGVLLL
+1769 ERVLKGNNGVLLL
-1783 GEAGQRYDL
+1783 GEPGASYDL
-1792 VAYSGRIAS
+1792 VAYSGRISS
-1801 GTAVTTTDNK
+1801 GTAIATTDNK

-1825 MHYEAGDSYFV
+1825 MHYNADDSYFV
-1836 MSNNEFHAIKAEGNE
+1836 MKNNEFHAIKAEGNE

-1874 LGIVGETTGVSSIDN
+1874 LGVMEGTTGIGSVGCDTVATDE
-1889 GQLTI
+1889 TI
-1894 ENSVFDLSGRK
+1894 FDLSGRK
-1905 VNKTEKGLY
+1905 VAQPVKGLY
-1914 IVNGRKVVIK
+1914 IINGKKVVVK